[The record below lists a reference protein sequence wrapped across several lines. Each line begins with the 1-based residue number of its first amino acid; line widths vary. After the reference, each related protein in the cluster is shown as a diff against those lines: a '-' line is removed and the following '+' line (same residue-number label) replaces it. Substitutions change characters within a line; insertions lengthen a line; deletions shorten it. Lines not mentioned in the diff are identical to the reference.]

1 MFHLIIYTEE
11 SVNSLEKCL
20 TLFENIYNRD
30 GVKVQKQRNSTCT
43 DNTEMEDSYLLKE
56 KIEEKKIKEKECAQ
70 LKYQLYLSKEKINY
84 FTSTFV
90 ELYINHSENFDLY
103 LIEENDCTIMQG
115 ENADGGAKCSGKCSD
130 KVNTMQ
136 ELKVTEGGERRDK
149 RERREK
155 KSGKDEASVL
165 NDGSP
170 PVVINL
176 PLHRSHML
184 FVLSLPSYFSI
195 YDFFSLIYDYLD
207 FIVRLKVFYIKSN
220 FTFLR
225 KRYHKREYPSK
236 RERDEKGEG
245 AEAKDRV
252 EEEAKDRVEEKA
264 KDRVEEEAKDRVEE
278 EAKDRVEE
286 EAKDR
291 VEEEAKDR
299 VEEEAKNRVE
309 EEAKDRVGEET
320 NRRKKASHESHNRE
334 YVILSKN
341 KKEKKKKN
349 FRGHPDS
356 IQYTQ
361 VQCIQEEA
369 NPFDNYEDN
378 TDKPLHDICN
388 PLVSTHHEEVKNKR
402 RHSNHKKE
410 KKKTSHRNGETDTN
424 RVNEGDSKE
433 ENKYTRK
440 HYRKSARCKKGRSVN
455 SITGKVITPVPI
467 SRGSNATCRKRLVKS
482 PHKYTNTQ
490 SDCIVSS
497 CTSASSP
504 YCSSSSLNTS
514 SKGISKKRG
523 IKDEHNKMVR
533 RTSRSGESN
542 EGDIHRAHHKRPPT
556 MLHADERLL
565 FYQKMYSVLKKK
577 LKKKKKIK
585 SYSVLIIFKTQT
597 YADMFYKKY
606 HCKNLDFFMKEKR
619 LGLDMEHSFY
629 EHWYIYCVFVNLI
642 YYIVDSNNGEEQ
654 MYPNIYRNYESVIE
668 ELSSCT
674 KKDSFLSNIDIGKKF
689 HRSVYPCENT
699 IIPMWET
706 NGKDNQYGE
715 EKEKNVVK
723 KSNKMSKTYEEKL
736 VEGKKENIFLLEKQK
751 DEDIIR
757 EIDCTMKKNTI
768 THFDI
773 NNYENFFKSIIID
786 CNMCISTCLL
796 CLERLGSEMYFILT
810 RNKKWNIIK
819 KKNDN
824 HYDYINLSCNVCT
837 LIFFYDIVHKLVNDY
852 FGTISG
858 DIFTKDD
865 ELIVMLNRFFRV
877 YSPLLREGNNKCAWD
892 ESAHEEVT
900 QKEGNVHLLSGEE
913 NNELEDIPD
922 RTEETTMNKI
932 KRKNRLI
939 ERIIKIHEIIVFLKC
954 KHCNNVDDI
963 WLCLICSNI
972 GCGRYQKS
980 HAKTHSSKFN
990 HNYCI
995 NLKTKK
1001 IWNYLQETFVEG
1013 RIVEQVVESD
1023 EKFSG
1028 SYLYRDDV
1036 RNFVND
1042 VHFGL
1047 YEEEE
1052 LFDNPPN
1059 FEYSGL
1065 YDYNSYIYDKVFDI
1079 FTNDVYINDN
1089 LKNELLY
1096 ILYSQLSHE
1105 SNIYNN
1111 TLIELQYKYLNKVDK
1126 RKKSSKYI
1134 QEKMN
1139 EIKNQNNKMEKY
1151 ILHIDNL
1158 IKIKNSE
1165 KNQIQ
1170 EKIKFFRDLNNNII
1184 LQKKNDKNKLA
1195 TGEENNDSRKIKRL
1209 DETIKTLQGQID
1221 AMLSDL

>member
-30 GVKVQKQRNSTCT
+30 GVKVQKQRNSTFQ
-43 DNTEMEDSYLLKE
+43 DNTEMEDSYLFKE

-103 LIEENDCTIMQG
+103 LIEENDCAIIQG
-115 ENADGGAKCSGKCSD
+115 ENVDGGTKCSGKCND

-136 ELKVTEGGERRDK
+136 ERKVTEGGERRDR

-155 KSGKDEASVL
+155 KIGKDEASVL

-170 PVVINL
+170 PVAINL

-195 YDFFSLIYDYLD
+195 YDFFSLIYEYLD
-207 FIVRLKVFYIKSN
+207 FIVRLKVFCIKSN
-220 FTFLR
+220 FAFLR
-225 KRYHKREYPSK
+225 KRYRKRGSPSK
-236 RERDEKGEG
+236 RVRGEKVVGV
-245 AEAKDRV
+245 EAKDRV
-252 EEEAKDRVEEKA
+252 EEGDEAKDRAEEG
-264 KDRVEEEAKDRVEE
+264 EEAKDRAEEADEAKDRAEEGE
-278 EAKDRVEE
+278 EAKDRAEEGE

-291 VEEEAKDR
+291 AEEADEAKDR
-299 VEEEAKNRVE
+299 AE
-309 EEAKDRVGEET
+309 EET
-320 NRRKKASHESHNRE
+320 NRRKKPSHESHNRE
-334 YVILSKN
+334 YVILGKN
-341 KKEKKKKN
+341 KKEKKKKH
-349 FRGHPDS
+349 FREHPDS
-356 IQYTQ
+356 IQHPQ
-361 VQCIQEEA
+361 VQCTQEEA
-369 NPFDNYEDN
+369 NPFDNFEDN
-378 TDKPLHDICN
+378 TDKTLHDICN
-388 PLVSTHHEEVKNKR
+388 PLVSAHHEEGKNKR

-410 KKKTSHRNGETDTN
+410 KKKTSHRNGETDAN
-424 RVNEGDSKE
+424 RVNEGDYKE
-433 ENKYTRK
+433 ENKYSRK
-440 HYRKSARCKKGRSVN
+440 HYRKSARCKKGSPVN

-467 SRGSNATCRKRLVKS
+467 SRSSNATWRKRFVKS
-482 PHKYTNTQ
+482 PHEYTNAQ
-490 SDCIVSS
+490 SECIVSS

-523 IKDEHNKMVR
+523 MKEEQNKLVR
-533 RTSRSGESN
+533 RTSRSGERN
-542 EGDIHRAHHKRPPT
+542 EGDIHRAHHKRSPT
-556 MLHADERLL
+556 KVYTDERLL
-565 FYQKMYSVLKKK
+565 FYQKMYGVLKKK
-577 LKKKKKIK
+577 LKKKKKIE

-606 HCKNLDFFMKEKR
+606 HCTNLDFFMREKR

-629 EHWYIYCVFVNLI
+629 EHWYVYCVFVNLI
-642 YYIVDSNNGEEQ
+642 YYIVDTNNGEEQ
-654 MYPNIYRNYESVIE
+654 MYPNAYTNHESVIE
-668 ELSSCT
+668 GLSSCT
-674 KKDSFLSNIDIGKKF
+674 KKDSFLSNMDSDKKF
-689 HRSVYPCENT
+689 HRSVCSCENT
-699 IIPMWET
+699 LIPMWET
-706 NGKDNQYGE
+706 DGKDNQYGE

-723 KSNKMSKTYEEKL
+723 KSNKMSKIYEEKL
-736 VEGKKENIFLLEKQK
+736 VKGWKEQISFLEKEKDENIIK
-751 DEDIIR
+751 
-757 EIDCTMKKNTI
+757 EIDWMAKNYTI

-837 LIFFYDIVHKLVNDY
+837 MIFFYDIVHKLVNDY

-865 ELIVMLNRFFRV
+865 ELSVMLNRFFRV
-877 YSPLLREGNNKCAWD
+877 YSPLQREGNKCARD
-892 ESAHEEVT
+892 EVAHGEVI
-900 QKEGNVHLLSGEE
+900 QKEGNVHQLRGKEE
-913 NNELEDIPD
+913 KSELEDIPN
-922 RTEETTMNKI
+922 RTEETTMNNKI
-932 KRKNRLI
+932 KRKKRLI

-1001 IWNYLQETFVEG
+1001 IWNYLQDTFVEG

-1023 EKFSG
+1023 EKISG
-1028 SYLYRDDV
+1028 SYPYRDDV
-1036 RNFVND
+1036 RNYVNEVQFD
-1042 VHFGL
+1042 L

-1126 RKKSSKYI
+1126 KKKKSSKYI
-1134 QEKMN
+1134 QEKIN

-1151 ILHIDNL
+1151 ILHLDNL
-1158 IKIKNSE
+1158 IKIKNCE
-1165 KNQIQ
+1165 KTQIQ

-1221 AMLSDL
+1221 TMLSDL